1 MKGFTKTIIEFCV
14 VFLEPFSDFI
24 ENNHGNPILWVAL
37 LGAGIGLFAFTYGAL
52 SKNN

>member
-1 MKGFTKTIIEFCV
+1 MKGFTSTIIEFGEE
-14 VFLEPFSDFI
+14 FIEPFREFI

-37 LGAGIGLFAFTYGAL
+37 LGAGLGLFAFTYGAL

>member
-1 MKGFTKTIIEFCV
+1 MKGFTRTIIEFGEE
-14 VFLEPFSDFI
+14 FIEPFREFI